1 MRKKSLLSIALGV
14 MVMLAGVQ
22 NLYGQSSNVID
33 EHYKAI
39 NNHDIKTIASEYAG
53 DAQAFSP
60 NWEGAKVGP
69 DGATDTFTRYF
80 RSTPDLSYTVNNRIS
95 TGNSVVV
102 EYTFTGTL
110 SAPEA
115 GTPDY
120 MKGKKYTL
128 QGCAVFILKDNKIA
142 KETNYFD
149 QVAFLR
155 QVGFFDQN
163 H

>member
-1 MRKKSLLSIALGV
+1 MNKNNLILLYSVIL
-14 MVMLAGVQ
+14 LAGFQTVR
-22 NLYGQSSNVID
+22 GQTSNVID

-39 NNHDIKTIASEYAG
+39 NNHDVKTIATEYTA

-80 RSTPDLSYTVNNRIS
+80 KSTPDLSYTVTNSVIG
-95 TGNSVVV
+95 GNSVTV

-110 SAPEA
+110 SSPEA

-128 QGCAVFILKDNKIA
+128 QGCAIFVLKDNKIV

-155 QVGFFDQN
+155 QVGFFDQ

>member
-1 MRKKSLLSIALGV
+1 MIRTLFCALALIV
-14 MVMLAGVQ
+14 ITNCALA
-22 NLYGQSSNVID
+22 QSSLIQ

-39 NNHDIKTIASEYAG
+39 NAH
-53 DAQAFSP
+53 DAQALASGYSADAQLFSP
-60 NWEGAKVGP
+60 NWEGAEKGIE
-69 DGATDTFTRYF
+69 GAKGVFTRYF
-80 RSTPDLSYTVNNRIS
+80 KSTPDLVYTVTNTINANNATI
-95 TGNSVVV
+95 V
-102 EYTFTGTL
+102 EYTFSGTL

-128 QGCAVFILKDNKIA
+128 QGCAVFILKDNKIV
-142 KETNYFD
+142 KETDYFD
-149 QVAFLR
+149 QIAFLR

>member
-1 MRKKSLLSIALGV
+1 MTRTLLCALALIVIANC
-14 MVMLAGVQ
+14 ASA
-22 NLYGQSSNVID
+22 QSNIIE

-39 NNHDIKTIASEYAG
+39 NAHDVQSIASGYAA
-53 DAQAFSP
+53 DAQLFSP
-60 NWEGAKVGP
+60 NWEGAEKGVE
-69 DGATDTFTRYF
+69 GATGVFTRYF
-80 RSTPDLSYTVNNRIS
+80 KSTPDLAYTVSNTINANNTII
-95 TGNSVVV
+95 V
-102 EYTFTGTL
+102 EYTFSGTL
-110 SAPEA
+110 NAPEA

-128 QGCAVFILKDNKIA
+128 QGCAVFILKDNKIV

>member
-1 MRKKSLLSIALGV
+1 MSIDV
-14 MVMLAGVQ
+14 TIF
-22 NLYGQSSNVID
+22 VI
-33 EHYKAI
+33 
-39 NNHDIKTIASEYAG
+39 TS
-53 DAQAFSP
+53 
-60 NWEGAKVGP
+60 
-69 DGATDTFTRYF
+69 
-80 RSTPDLSYTVNNRIS
+80 
-95 TGNSVVV
+95 GNSVVV

-120 MKGKKYTL
+120 MKNKKYTL
-128 QGCAVFILKDNKIA
+128 QGCAVFGLKDNKIV

-155 QVGFFDQN
+155 QVGFFDQT

>member
-1 MRKKSLLSIALGV
+1 MIRELFLAA
-14 MVMLAGVQ
+14 MLAFTANFV
-22 NLYGQSSNVID
+22 LAQSTLIED
-33 EHYKAI
+33 HYKAI
-39 NNHDIKTIASEYAG
+39 NAHDVKTIAAEYTT
-53 DAQAFSP
+53 DAQLFSP
-60 NWEGAKVGP
+60 NWEGAEKGIE
-69 DGATDTFTRYF
+69 GATGVFTRYF
-80 RSTPDLSYTVNNRIS
+80 KSTPDLIYTVTNTINA
-95 TGNSVVV
+95 GNTVTV
-102 EYTFTGTL
+102 EYAFTGTL
-110 SAPEA
+110 SNPET

-128 QGCAVFILKDNKIA
+128 NGCAIFELKDNKIV